1 MSRQSIPA
9 AAGMEVLK
17 RELQRKRQLLDADF
31 GGRKI
36 VRRDEIEARE
46 IQRIREAERLQKQ
59 LRGSSEGSR
68 GPPRRSAPHPPSP
81 RETTRRGR
89 KTVRTTRLGR
99 SRGRRPAA
107 ASHAL
112 WRE

>member
-59 LRGSSEGSR
+59 LRGSSEGS
-68 GPPRRSAPHPPSP
+68 PRASSP
-81 RETTRRGR
+81 FGSSPAFAARNYA
-89 KTVRTTRLGR
+89 
-99 SRGRRPAA
+99 SRA
-107 ASHAL
+107 
-112 WRE
+112 

>member
-59 LRGSSEGSR
+59 LRGSSEGS
-68 GPPRRSAPHPPSP
+68 PRASSP
-81 RETTRRGR
+81 FGSSPAFAARNDA
-89 KTVRTTRLGR
+89 
-99 SRGRRPAA
+99 SRA
-107 ASHAL
+107 
-112 WRE
+112 